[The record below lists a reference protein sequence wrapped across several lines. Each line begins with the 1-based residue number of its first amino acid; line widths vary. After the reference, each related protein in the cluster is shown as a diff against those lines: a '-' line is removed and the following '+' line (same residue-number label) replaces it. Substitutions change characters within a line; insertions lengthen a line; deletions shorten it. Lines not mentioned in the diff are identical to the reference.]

1 MKFFDKFKLILS
13 LFFLFFIVIYF
24 SYYLYKVSAQRD
36 NQINFYVYPNANYR
50 DLGAS
55 VEAGVDNLDTR
66 DLLNKFYNVSPNV
79 TVLDKS
85 FYRLEIPATS
95 NIRITFIRLD
105 PSHTSTTINGNCN
118 ELGGSV
124 VTNNICVIYG
134 MISSTA
140 LSNRDNRDYELWKIR
155 VNNIYEKYFYIVS
168 SSTALDPRNRNDL
181 YYLMPISTS
190 VTLTDTNPSTNINYY
205 VYYKKLY
212 CASSIN
218 FPIAESYITSTSN
231 NSTNGFGHFTVE
243 GSEFGSNIYI
253 NKLLSINNEVNSG
266 EYLLYLIKQGGV
278 GERLERLSYNATIT
292 VENNITPPT
301 ISLTCSADPTTG
313 LNIGSSTI
321 YALTASSSQ
330 ILGDSTFTL
339 EILNTNNNS
348 TQRINIFSGNINS
361 TIASVATSVVWQA
374 TGTYYATG
382 TVETS
387 GRIRAQNSCP
397 IVSIG
402 ECQCLY
408 RTSTGGSQQRR
419 CRSGGGWGEWTGT
432 SESNIPRECNCDYS
446 DVRQRYPDGC

>member
-24 SYYLYKVSAQRD
+24 SYYFYKVSAQRY

-55 VEAGVDNLDTR
+55 VEAGVDNLDTS
-66 DLLNKFYNVSPNV
+66 DLLNRFYNVSPNV

-95 NIRITFIRLD
+95 NIEITFSRLY
-105 PSHTSTTINGNCN
+105 PPPFQGNNTTIRGNCN
-118 ELGGSV
+118 ALGGSV
-124 VTNNICVIYG
+124 INNNICVIYG
-134 MISSTA
+134 MILSTA
-140 LSNRDNRDYELWKIR
+140 LSNEDYELWKIK

-190 VTLTDTNPSTNINYY
+190 VTLTDTNPSTSINYY

-212 CASSIN
+212 CASSTN

-231 NSTNGFGHFTVE
+231 NSTNGFYRFTVE
-243 GSEFGSNIYI
+243 GSEFRSNIYI
-253 NKLLSINNEVNSG
+253 NKLLSINNNVNSG
-266 EYLLYLIKQGGV
+266 EYLLYLIKRGG
-278 GERLERLSYNATIT
+278 GGRLERLSYNATIT

-321 YALTASSSQ
+321 YTLTASSSQ

-348 TQRINIFSGNINS
+348 TQRINIFSGNINY

-408 RTSTGGSQQRR
+408 RTSSDGSRQRR
-419 CRSGGGWGEWTGT
+419 CRSGGGWGRWTGT